1 MPRKRL
7 WEKGGVLAV
16 ALGLSLSG
24 GIALYGASSSPQKP
38 AEETE
43 SKEPVLK
50 SLPVPADP
58 ELERQIEEVQDAL
71 KTVYKQMVRRKETL
85 QQTDDLAK
93 KDLLHQELEVL
104 QRDRKELEG
113 LLRDLVEEAK
123 VSQRTAIDEAIARAR
138 WWERQ
143 QERWDKQEELIRDRQ
158 Q

>member
-1 MPRKRL
+1 MVSRGAWYRAGSL
-7 WEKGGVLAV
+7 GLV
-16 ALGLSLSG
+16 LGLSCAVGGVVAEPSG
-24 GIALYGASSSPQKP
+24 SKPQ
-38 AEETE
+38 EMEV
-43 SKEPVLK
+43 KEPRFQ
-50 SLPVPADP
+50 STPVPADP

-85 QQTDDLAK
+85 KQTDDLAT
-93 KDLLHQELEVL
+93 KDLLHQELEAL
-104 QRDRKELEG
+104 QRDRKELES

-138 WWERQ
+138 WWEHQ